1 MNQAVMCIARDRE
14 HANSVVS
21 ELEKGGFSSGHISV
35 GLDRHSTSFS
45 VEHKTRAS
53 EGAVTG
59 AGTGGMVVGLLGL
72 LAGLGVLAPGMGF
85 FDYFAGSGAIVTTL
99 SGLVVGSTVGGVT
112 GALVGIKIPDL
123 DSRHYQSR
131 ALRDGSLLV
140 SVYTSTTD
148 EQERAE
154 AVFHRT
160 SAEDVYTTSAPT
172 FEPSE
177 SQTDA

>member
-21 ELEKGGFSSGHISV
+21 ELEKGGFSSGRISV
-35 GLDRHSTSFS
+35 GPDRHGTSFS

-53 EGAVTG
+53 EGAATG

-72 LAGLGVLAPGMGF
+72 LVGLGVLAPGSF
-85 FDYFAGSGAIVTTL
+85 FDYSTGSGAIVTAL

-112 GALVGIKIPDL
+112 GALVGMGIPDL

-140 SVYTSTTD
+140 SVYTGTTD

-172 FEPSE
+172 FDPSE
-177 SQTDA
+177 SRTDA